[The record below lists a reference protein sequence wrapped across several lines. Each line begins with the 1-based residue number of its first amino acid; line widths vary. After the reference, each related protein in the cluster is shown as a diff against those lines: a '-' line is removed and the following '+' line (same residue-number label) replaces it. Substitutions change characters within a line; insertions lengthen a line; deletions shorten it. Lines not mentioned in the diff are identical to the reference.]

1 MRETIFIK
9 KNPLHPNN
17 YQSSPIIYPLNN
29 ILPLIYHT
37 IINHLLLYHYI
48 STFFTTIFFSL
59 QNIITLPTQ
68 LQYHYHFIQYIHLLY
83 IITKFIGYHYIH
95 QTNQFFHHHQKQ
107 TKQQQF
113 NTISK
118 NNNYIVDYPPSRAHK
133 AHQFF

>member
-83 IITKFIGYHYIH
+83 IITKSNYSLGIIIYIK
-95 QTNQFFHHHQKQ
+95 QTNFFIIIKNKQ
-107 TKQQQF
+107 
-113 NTISK
+113 
-118 NNNYIVDYPPSRAHK
+118 NNNNSIPFPK
-133 AHQFF
+133 TTII